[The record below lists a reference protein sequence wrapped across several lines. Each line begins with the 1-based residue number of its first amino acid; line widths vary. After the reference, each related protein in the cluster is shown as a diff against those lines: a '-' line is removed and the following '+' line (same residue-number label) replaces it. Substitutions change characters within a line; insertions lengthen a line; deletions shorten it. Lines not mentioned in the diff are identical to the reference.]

1 MTQNALLAL
10 LFVVPGLAAGSLLLG
25 ARFLGERALH

>member
-1 MTQNALLAL
+1 MTQNAPLVI
-10 LFVVPGLAAGSLLLG
+10 LFVVPGLAAGGLLFG